1 MGRSRKRRRQI
12 QIKSMKGASLLTPHA
27 SDDLAPIALDFDG
40 DNCSE
45 DDSTPATAPPPTP
58 IAGIAAPAPL
68 VAAAPPTPLPAP
80 LASAAS
86 AVLPSAPPAPPPAT
100 PGLADLADL
109 ADPAAI
115 ALDFDGDNCC
125 EDDSTPAPATAPGA
139 GPATPPPPATLVAAA
154 DVLPAPLA
162 SAASAVLPSAP
173 PAPPPAT
180 PGLADPAAIALDFDG
195 DNCCEDDS
203 TPAPATPATPP
214 PPASLV
220 AAATLA
226 ATPLPAPLASAGV
239 PSAPVTAPTPPAS
252 AGVPLVA
259 APPASAGL
267 APLTAPVTADLAALA
282 PTTNAPV
289 TDGDNCCEEASNPA
303 LATPG
308 VPTVAAPLVAAAPPT
323 PLVATPPLPL
333 VAAPPPTTAPPD
345 PAPLVAA
352 TTATI
357 PAPVT
362 AAPVTASSASA
373 AAAPATNTPTAPT
386 TATASSAPTTNA
398 PVTDGDNCC
407 EEASNPAL
415 ATPPLPA
422 APPPTT
428 APLVAAAPVTPAA
441 PAAPAGIAAPTTATI
456 PAAPPVTAPT
466 PPASADLAALAPTT
480 NAPVTD
486 GDNNEVDNNMAK
498 LKTSSSEFTQFDKDN
513 KLSIKI
519 KQLLNINSNS
529 LQQQNGGRIDESIT
543 NVENTYK
550 MIGGLKLDI
559 NPKFRIGL
567 DKHSR
572 NYADDQVAVK
582 NFTNYFVEIT
592 FGLQLLLKNLFEE
605 HDKSQILSQILTDFF
620 SLYVNKLY
628 TVLKPNTLT
637 NTKLPIIVSNY
648 SIYEITR
655 KVIFSCFEKFVKEK
669 ILITDTSSS
678 ADSSELDLSKDM
690 ILVKLSFSLPQL
702 VEFFVE
708 SFTNLDNLDNNILK
722 PGSNNALINYYN
734 LKLGNVFNTSVEKKE
749 DFALISDEL
758 TKIFKTV
765 QDNKETNHLK
775 FYREK
780 IHKIDKIINDHQD
793 ETFGLLIEQI
803 QKIITGF
810 TITDN
815 GLLFESKE
823 FAGLKLTIQPS
834 DLEKRKAEL
843 EKELADIQSKL
854 TAATPPS
861 TTSSTAAPGP

>member
-1 MGRSRKRRRQI
+1 
-12 QIKSMKGASLLTPHA
+12 
-27 SDDLAPIALDFDG
+27 
-40 DNCSE
+40 
-45 DDSTPATAPPPTP
+45 
-58 IAGIAAPAPL
+58 
-68 VAAAPPTPLPAP
+68 
-80 LASAAS
+80 
-86 AVLPSAPPAPPPAT
+86 
-100 PGLADLADL
+100 
-109 ADPAAI
+109 
-115 ALDFDGDNCC
+115 
-125 EDDSTPAPATAPGA
+125 
-139 GPATPPPPATLVAAA
+139 
-154 DVLPAPLA
+154 
-162 SAASAVLPSAP
+162 
-173 PAPPPAT
+173 
-180 PGLADPAAIALDFDG
+180 
-195 DNCCEDDS
+195 
-203 TPAPATPATPP
+203 
-214 PPASLV
+214 
-220 AAATLA
+220 
-226 ATPLPAPLASAGV
+226 
-239 PSAPVTAPTPPAS
+239 
-252 AGVPLVA
+252 
-259 APPASAGL
+259 
-267 APLTAPVTADLAALA
+267 
-282 PTTNAPV
+282 
-289 TDGDNCCEEASNPA
+289 
-303 LATPG
+303 
-308 VPTVAAPLVAAAPPT
+308 
-323 PLVATPPLPL
+323 
-333 VAAPPPTTAPPD
+333 
-345 PAPLVAA
+345 
-352 TTATI
+352 
-357 PAPVT
+357 
-362 AAPVTASSASA
+362 
-373 AAAPATNTPTAPT
+373 
-386 TATASSAPTTNA
+386 
-398 PVTDGDNCC
+398 
-407 EEASNPAL
+407 
-415 ATPPLPA
+415 
-422 APPPTT
+422 
-428 APLVAAAPVTPAA
+428 
-441 PAAPAGIAAPTTATI
+441 
-456 PAAPPVTAPT
+456 
-466 PPASADLAALAPTT
+466 
-480 NAPVTD
+480 
-486 GDNNEVDNNMAK
+486 MAK

-765 QDNKETNHLK
+765 HDNKETNHLK

>member
-40 DNCSE
+40 DNCCE
-45 DDSTPATAPPPTP
+45 DDSNPATTT
-58 IAGIAAPAPL
+58 APAP
-68 VAAAPPTPLPAP
+68 AP
-80 LASAAS
+80 
-86 AVLPSAPPAPPPAT
+86 APPAPPAAAAPPPTTLPA
-100 PGLADLADL
+100 PLVVAGVPVAAPPASAGLAA
-109 ADPAAI
+109 PTAI
-115 ALDFDGDNCC
+115 APVTDGDNCC
-125 EDDSTPAPATAPGA
+125 EDDSTPAT
-139 GPATPPPPATLVAAA
+139 ATPPT
-154 DVLPAPLA
+154 PLA
-162 SAASAVLPSAP
+162 GIAA
-173 PAPPPAT
+173 PAPPPT
-180 PGLADPAAIALDFDG
+180 AA
-195 DNCCEDDS
+195 
-203 TPAPATPATPP
+203 P
-214 PPASLV
+214 
-220 AAATLA
+220 LA

-345 PAPLVAA
+345 P
-352 TTATI
+352 
-357 PAPVT
+357 
-362 AAPVTASSASA
+362 
-373 AAAPATNTPTAPT
+373 
-386 TATASSAPTTNA
+386 
-398 PVTDGDNCC
+398 
-407 EEASNPAL
+407 
-415 ATPPLPA
+415 
-422 APPPTT
+422 

-582 NFTNYFVEIT
+582 NFINYFVEIT